1 METHK
6 FFGHKIKELRE
17 EQGISLKELA
27 EKIGISKRYLA
38 GIEQGSKKVYI
49 TTIFKVCKALNT
61 EPGIVF
67 KEF

>member
-1 METHK
+1 MEIHK

-17 EQGISLKELA
+17 EQGISLKGLA
-27 EKIGISKRYLA
+27 KKIGINKRYLE
-38 GIEQGSKKVYI
+38 GIEQGSKKVHI
-49 TTIFKVCKALNT
+49 TTIFKICKALNT